1 MSELTDEE
9 MTSQAAAALPVWAE
23 QLKAAIDIVTPLL
36 ADKLKEEITEVIAD
50 AQYCL
55 AQSECTFI
63 DESLRELWQR
73 RRLRILAFYW
83 ESP

>member
-36 ADKLKEEITEVIAD
+36 ADKLKEEATEVIAD

-55 AQSECTFI
+55 AYSECSFI

-73 RRLRILAFYW
+73 RRLRILAFRW
-83 ESP
+83 ESA